1 MEKEKEKNSQASAN
15 NFIDKKDK
23 KQEENSKVKSEN
35 SMIIKYIIKTDS
47 KVIKI
52 FGKKIHRK

>member
-23 KQEENSKVKSEN
+23 KQEENSKINSEN
-35 SMIIKYIIKTDS
+35 SMIINYIIKTD
-47 KVIKI
+47 
-52 FGKKIHRK
+52 

>member
-1 MEKEKEKNSQASAN
+1 MEKEKNSQANAN

-35 SMIIKYIIKTDS
+35 SMIINKLNI
-47 KVIKI
+47 
-52 FGKKIHRK
+52 